1 METENFDLHELADSL
16 GKHFPAIEALYLF
29 GSRRY
34 RTRSSRSDID
44 VLVKSSAF
52 IKATDLRLFAEKECP
67 ALDLFIATGGRAV
80 SCANDSYVEA
90 ESLESL
96 IGRLEAVE
104 FWNKATG
111 CLEQADIDWSVAIPL
126 QVEFIAMSVAAG
138 THAAF
143 SYRWSPSVQSF
154 FRQLEAEGIPAQPFM
169 GSDFHELAD
178 FLAELT
184 KKAVTASAKLN
195 PRGKGLSIRLDD
207 EYDFQNLF
215 FLTVKPWLSSLAK
228 EEVTVRYDGQEK
240 SADFNLSKS
249 RVVIEL
255 KYVKDANTKGQVV
268 KTLLGLSDFYRM
280 NANVK
285 VLLFGIMVASNVDV
299 DTERWE
305 RDYSTEYGD
314 VIVRTFVVKLP
325 PVSPKKNKLKQK

>member
-1 METENFDLHELADSL
+1 
-16 GKHFPAIEALYLF
+16 
-29 GSRRY
+29 
-34 RTRSSRSDID
+34 
-44 VLVKSSAF
+44 
-52 IKATDLRLFAEKECP
+52 
-67 ALDLFIATGGRAV
+67 
-80 SCANDSYVEA
+80 
-90 ESLESL
+90 
-96 IGRLEAVE
+96 
-104 FWNKATG
+104 
-111 CLEQADIDWSVAIPL
+111 
-126 QVEFIAMSVAAG
+126 
-138 THAAF
+138 
-143 SYRWSPSVQSF
+143 
-154 FRQLEAEGIPAQPFM
+154 M